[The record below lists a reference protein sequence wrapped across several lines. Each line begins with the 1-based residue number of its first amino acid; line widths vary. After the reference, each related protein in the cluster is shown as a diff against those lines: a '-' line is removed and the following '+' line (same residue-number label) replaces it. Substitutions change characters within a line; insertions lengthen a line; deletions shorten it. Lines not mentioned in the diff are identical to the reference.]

1 MQLSKNDQVI
11 LMSAQEDYDDQRFN
25 QVMHKVEHLLAKYPK
40 QIDVNFLRTKALF
53 KLKRT
58 AEAQS
63 IINRYEDEFVRVA
76 EWIPSLIEISLKN
89 AHFMVAREIA
99 AQSVADWRT
108 QILAAEENYRQQHA
122 ELLDQQINQFAH
134 IGGLNAYTQVRRVE
148 DAKQLSFDEYVLA
161 GKNILRDP
169 FLWEV
174 PKSQIL
180 LELVKIKA
188 NVSVTLNWLDNQDY
202 EINILKLKSIDQYS
216 SLVAVLNIIEDNY
229 ASSDPIKLALLEKEL
244 FTQSNYIYPFF
255 DKVITDPEY
264 WFQAIVARSFGDQ
277 IDVNTSD
284 QRLIM
289 KWISIIYDQES
300 KIKLM

>member
-1 MQLSKNDQVI
+1 M
-11 LMSAQEDYDDQRFN
+11 
-25 QVMHKVEHLLAKYPK
+25 
-40 QIDVNFLRTKALF
+40 
-53 KLKRT
+53 
-58 AEAQS
+58 
-63 IINRYEDEFVRVA
+63 
-76 EWIPSLIEISLKN
+76 
-89 AHFMVAREIA
+89 
-99 AQSVADWRT
+99 
-108 QILAAEENYRQQHA
+108 
-122 ELLDQQINQFAH
+122 
-134 IGGLNAYTQVRRVE
+134 E
-148 DAKQLSFDEYVLA
+148 DAKQLPFDEYVLA

-188 NVSVTLNWLDNQDY
+188 NVSVTLNWLDNRDY

>member
-11 LMSAQEDYDDQRFN
+11 LMSAQADYADQRFN
-25 QVMHKVEHLLAKYPK
+25 QVMHKVEHLLAKYPN

-148 DAKQLSFDEYVLA
+148 DAKQLPFDEYVLA

-180 LELVKIKA
+180 LELVKVNA
-188 NVSVTLNWLDNQDY
+188 DVSVTLNWLDNQDY